1 MRILYIPQKL
11 PGRIM
16 TISCKK
22 KLSFQKKCATTQCLS
37 SYRNHVSANRKTER
51 MKTQLKDNS
60 TNSFQS
66 SMYFLKRTRNIVT
79 STSILMSISLMM
91 QGMLFPILFTLCSKK
106 PIFNLRESFG
116 QNERCHSSD
125 SPTYCNP
132 WNRCASESTYSHS

>member
-1 MRILYIPQKL
+1 
-11 PGRIM
+11 M

-22 KLSFQKKCATTQCLS
+22 KLSFQKTCSITQCLS
-37 SYRNHVSANRKTER
+37 SYRSHVSANRKTKR
-51 MKTQLKDNS
+51 TKIQPKDNS
-60 TNSFQS
+60 TYSFQS
-66 SMYFLKRTRNIVT
+66 SMYFLKSTRNIVS
-79 STSILMSISLMM
+79 STSIPMSISLMM
-91 QGMLFPILFTLCSKK
+91 QRMLFPIFFTLCSKK